1 MYNTFSVT
9 WTGMVSTHFL
19 EIKMLIIL
27 NERKSQ
33 EGFAHIGKKHDRE
46 GRGIKKMIQIL

>member
-1 MYNTFSVT
+1 MYNTFPVT

-33 EGFAHIGKKHDRE
+33 EDFVHIGKKHDRE
-46 GRGIKKMIQIL
+46 GRGKKR